1 MFRVNH
7 ASIRVMA
14 RHNGKHDM
22 SSSTSTTEVV
32 KSDTRFFGHPL
43 PLFQLFSLELW
54 ERFSYYGMNGILA
67 LYLYFQVTDGGL
79 GLPQATA
86 VGIVGAYGGA
96 VFLATI
102 LGAWVADRIVG
113 AEKVLFYS
121 AIIIMLGHIALALI
135 PGFGGVAAGLILV
148 ALGSGGLKANASAL
162 VGELYEEKDP
172 RRDAGFTIFY
182 MGVNIGAFFGPLIT
196 GLLQQNVGFHYGFGA
211 AAVGMALGLIIYAS
225 GRKNVPAEARTPV
238 NPLPKSK
245 LYLFIVAVVAVVVLA
260 TVLWMTGLVNPE
272 NLDWWIAG
280 ISAAAA
286 ACYFIVMCTSPQTN
300 STERSRVLAFI
311 PFFLTSVVFWAMYQQ
326 IFGVLTVYSD
336 GNLNRSIFGWEMP
349 INWIQ
354 LIPAAFVIIFAPLFA
369 TLWMKLGD
377 RQPSTPVKAGLALIF
392 IGLGFLMFLPYATAP
407 ANSTPLLW
415 VCLILAVFVFG
426 ELLISPVGLSF
437 STKVAPKVFQSQ
449 MIAVFFLASGV
460 GTALS
465 GVLGG
470 YFDPANQTP
479 YWTSIGGTSVVL
491 GLLALTLTKP
501 MLKMLKGVR

>member
-1 MFRVNH
+1 
-7 ASIRVMA
+7 
-14 RHNGKHDM
+14 M
-22 SSSTSTTEVV
+22 SSSTSTTEAVRN
-32 KSDTRFFGHPL
+32 DTRFFGHPL
-43 PLFQLFSLELW
+43 PLMQLFSLELW

-67 LYLYFQVTDGGL
+67 IYLYFSVTNGGL
-79 GLPQATA
+79 GLDKGTA

-102 LGAWVADRIVG
+102 LGAWVADRLAG

-121 AIIIMLGHIALALI
+121 AIIIMIGHICLALV
-135 PGFGGVAAGLILV
+135 PGFGGVALGLILV

-162 VGELYEEKDP
+162 VGELYDEKDS

-182 MGVNIGAFFGPLIT
+182 MGVNIGAMFGPLIT
-196 GLLQQNVGFHYGFGA
+196 GILQKEIGFHYGFGA
-211 AAVGMALGLIIYAS
+211 AAVGMALGLIIYVT
-225 GRKNVPAEARTPV
+225 GRKNLPPESRTAV

-260 TVLWMTGLVNPE
+260 IVLWMTKVVNPD
-272 NLDWWIAG
+272 NIDWWIAG

-286 ACYFIVMCTSPQTN
+286 ACYIIVMYTSPQTN
-300 STERSRVLAFI
+300 TEERSRVLAFI
-311 PFFLTSVVFWAMYQQ
+311 PFFLTSVVFWSMYQQ

-336 GNLNRSIFGWEMP
+336 TQLNRSIFGWEMP

-354 LIPAAFVIIFAPLFA
+354 LIPAMFVIIFAPLFA
-369 TLWMKLGD
+369 TMWMKLGPK
-377 RQPSTPVKAGLALIF
+377 QISTPVKAGLSLVF
-392 IGLGFLMFLPYATAP
+392 IGIGFLMFLPYADAG
-407 ANSTPLLW
+407 ANETPLLW
-415 VCLILAVFVFG
+415 VALILAVFVFG

-437 STKVAPKVFQSQ
+437 STKVSPKVFQSQ

-470 YFDPANQTP
+470 YFSADNQTP
-479 YWTSIGGTSVVL
+479 YWTSIGGASVVL

-501 MLKMLKGVR
+501 MLKLLRGIR

>member
-1 MFRVNH
+1 
-7 ASIRVMA
+7 
-14 RHNGKHDM
+14 
-22 SSSTSTTEVV
+22 
-32 KSDTRFFGHPL
+32 
-43 PLFQLFSLELW
+43 
-54 ERFSYYGMNGILA
+54 
-67 LYLYFQVTDGGL
+67 
-79 GLPQATA
+79 
-86 VGIVGAYGGA
+86 
-96 VFLATI
+96 
-102 LGAWVADRIVG
+102 
-113 AEKVLFYS
+113 
-121 AIIIMLGHIALALI
+121 
-135 PGFGGVAAGLILV
+135 
-148 ALGSGGLKANASAL
+148 
-162 VGELYEEKDP
+162 
-172 RRDAGFTIFY
+172 
-182 MGVNIGAFFGPLIT
+182 
-196 GLLQQNVGFHYGFGA
+196 
-211 AAVGMALGLIIYAS
+211 
-225 GRKNVPAEARTPV
+225 
-238 NPLPKSK
+238 
-245 LYLFIVAVVAVVVLA
+245 
-260 TVLWMTGLVNPE
+260 
-272 NLDWWIAG
+272 
-280 ISAAAA
+280 
-286 ACYFIVMCTSPQTN
+286 
-300 STERSRVLAFI
+300 
-311 PFFLTSVVFWAMYQQ
+311 MYQQ

>member
-1 MFRVNH
+1 
-7 ASIRVMA
+7 
-14 RHNGKHDM
+14 M
-22 SSSTSTTEVV
+22 SSSTRTTEVV
-32 KSDTRFFGHPL
+32 SSDTRFFGHPL
-43 PLFQLFSLELW
+43 PLMQLFSLELW

-67 LYLYFQVTDGGL
+67 LYLYFKVTDGGL

-102 LGAWVADRIVG
+102 LGAWVADRLLG
-113 AEKVLFYS
+113 AEKVLFSS
-121 AIIIMLGHIALALI
+121 AIIIMAGHLALALV
-135 PGFGGVAAGLILV
+135 PGFGGVAVGLILV

-182 MGVNIGAFFGPLIT
+182 MGVNIGALLGPLIT
-196 GLLQQNVGFHYGFGA
+196 GLLQQNIGFHYGFGA
-211 AAVGMALGLIIYAS
+211 AAVGMALGLIIYAT
-225 GRKNVPAEARTPV
+225 GRKNLPAESRVAV

-245 LYLFIVAVVAVVVLA
+245 VYLFVLAVVAAVVLA
-260 TVLWMTGLVNPE
+260 ALLWMTGLITPE

-280 ISAAAA
+280 ISAGAA
-286 ACYFIVMCTSPQTN
+286 ACYVIVMCTSPQTN
-300 STERSRVLAFI
+300 ADERSRVLAFI
-311 PFFLTSVVFWAMYQQ
+311 PFFLTSVVFWSMYQQ

-336 GNLNRSIFGWEMP
+336 GQLNRSIFGWEMP

-354 LIPAAFVIIFAPLFA
+354 LIPAFFVIVLAPVLA
-369 TLWMKLGD
+369 SLWMKLGT
-377 RQPSTPVKAGLALIF
+377 RQPSTPIKAGLSLIL
-392 IGLGFLMFLPYATAP
+392 IGIGFLMFLPFSDAP
-407 ANSTPLLW
+407 ATSTPLLW
-415 VCLILAVFVFG
+415 VVLILIVFVLG

-470 YFDPANQTP
+470 YFDPANQVP

-501 MLKMLKGVR
+501 MLKALRGIR